1 MLLLSSIDWAG
12 LFSWDSVTG
21 SLLYTLAFV
30 LFLLGVLGCALPYP
44 GHLVLLGGCVVYAWA
59 AGEPYPPVWLWTV
72 LGILTL
78 VGSFTDTLLAM
89 VGAKRYGCGSAAL
102 WCSALGMAIGG
113 IFFFPIGLFIGP
125 FLGAFL
131 CEWGYA
137 RKSLSLSV
145 KSGTGALIG
154 ALLGTLAKFVLAAC
168 MLLLFFL
175 VQFG

>member
-102 WCSALGMAIGG
+102 WCSALGSHRRSSWHAGQVCVG
-113 IFFFPIGLFIGP
+113 CLHAP
-125 FLGAFL
+125 
-131 CEWGYA
+131 
-137 RKSLSLSV
+137 
-145 KSGTGALIG
+145 
-154 ALLGTLAKFVLAAC
+154 ALLPCSIWLAPRLPMHQKPQNEAH
-168 MLLLFFL
+168 
-175 VQFG
+175 